1 MKAET
6 AGLNS
11 SFWGWFMSACNQTT
25 SGVYY
30 LLIGA
35 FAWPVPFTWGALI
48 AWWTLSEYSTRLRI

>member
-11 SFWGWFMSACNQTT
+11 SFRGWFMSACNQTT

-30 LLIGA
+30 LLM
-35 FAWPVPFTWGALI
+35 GALLGRC
-48 AWWTLSEYSTRLRI
+48 LSLGEP